1 MPASPRYHHQE
12 LSFPQHMDFLQ
23 PTALALLPGVARW
36 NYRQLASIRLQNR
49 LHVFHVLVYDCQ
61 PGQHNAAAYTE
72 KVDKEDD
79 MKSLIQTSFKCPDLV
94 PYEHI

>member
-1 MPASPRYHHQE
+1 MNPKLMNGNLSNSRYIFCRENEMLALPVHHHQE

-49 LHVFHVLVYDCQ
+49 LHVLSRSANCQ
-61 PGQHNAAAYTE
+61 PG
-72 KVDKEDD
+72 
-79 MKSLIQTSFKCPDLV
+79 
-94 PYEHI
+94 